1 MLWTLSKASYLLW
14 SIQRGMPGRRSAG
27 SADASVA
34 QLVAQRIRN
43 AWVAGSSPAGSF
55 GYKGFL
61 KDARRKSMHGIIDS
75 HHMDM
80 IFPDSIDLEVMF

>member
-1 MLWTLSKASYLLW
+1 MLWTLSKAFLY
-14 SIQRGMPGRRSAG
+14 IFFTA
-27 SADASVA
+27 ASVA